1 MILLNDPER
10 KAANAAA
17 AIPEPGSTV
26 CRTLGGWTGGPVGSR
41 FLSRTVPRVLWI
53 GRNKVGRR
61 MGRDEV
67 GTLRTPTAH
76 RTVMDRPMAEH
87 GGRIANMAI
96 AGRRTPKEI
105 DRYGRDYMGSVASE
119 QGYRRYL
126 VWRAQNGAVIDAD
139 VELAESGAAVA

>member
-10 KAANAAA
+10 KAANAAS

-41 FLSRTVPRVLWI
+41 LLSRTVPRVLWI
-53 GRNKVGRR
+53 GRNKVERR

-67 GTLRTPTAH
+67 GTL
-76 RTVMDRPMAEH
+76 H
-87 GGRIANMAI
+87 GSICPPDHGYH
-96 AGRRTPKEI
+96 RTPKEI
-105 DRYGRDYMGSVASE
+105 DRYGRDYMRCVASE
-119 QGYRRYL
+119 QGYQRYL
-126 VWRAQNGAVIDAD
+126 VWRAQNEAVIDAD